1 MLELSWGWV
10 APKFSFV
17 QLSVVPHQF
26 KMFVSGMENGESH
39 LAVASESLNAYVRP
53 IWIVDNSEQLILN

>member
-1 MLELSWGWV
+1 MLGLSWA

-53 IWIVDNSEQLILN
+53 IWIVDISEQSLLN